1 MKRVIKIFIDVK
13 DEDSVQNLKK
23 EDVVKLQ
30 NIFKGD
36 ITQIA
41 YSDNLCLNCE
51 SRAAGE
57 DYCNDCKSNENYLFA
72 IKQD

>member
-1 MKRVIKIFIDVK
+1 MKRIIKIFIDVK
-13 DEDSVQNLKK
+13 EEYNLTKK
-23 EDVVKLQ
+23 DIVNLQ

-41 YSDNLCLNCE
+41 ASEKLCENCV
-51 SRAAGE
+51 SRCAGE